1 MYFRKDL
8 NGSYQ
13 AALSKRYEVVIVKR
27 ERSSKTE
34 TMKLFSCQAASWHLS
49 TASQTQ
55 SATRTRSWICYNRTL
70 KRLLLWLCYSQAC
83 SGGYFE
89 LQNARAGKAAFFL
102 QLLGITMELLLQL
115 KKQWLHR
122 KGFGDLIE
130 TASISWNP
138 KAEWLRVTKLDWE
151 RLCQEHLFLFLF
163 SLFYPRVG

>member
-70 KRLLLWLCYSQAC
+70 NWLLLWLCYSQAC

-130 TASISWNP
+130 TASIS
-138 KAEWLRVTKLDWE
+138 
-151 RLCQEHLFLFLF
+151 
-163 SLFYPRVG
+163 